1 MSSLITETIREI
13 LMEEQQVCLPG
24 IGTLR
29 LSPQAAVASPI
40 EGKVTPPSDRATFN
54 SNLVLDD
61 GRVLRS
67 LKEIPILSDTEAE
80 MLLKEYLRNIS
91 DNLDAGR
98 SVTLDG
104 IGRLFKHFDGEIRFT
119 AGGENFSKDSFGLP
133 DVELKP
139 IVRTERQRRTAA
151 DPMLAGTPA
160 VAGAVAEPRVAATP
174 AERKEKPQTL
184 WQQIIYHPDL
194 KQILWY
200 VTAILATAA
209 ILILGY
215 LAIQTLADKYGDDP
229 VARRETP
236 PVVVQQPAPRAP
248 MPAVDADRVVP
259 DEPPR
264 LNDAR
269 PAPVTETDNTVG
281 ETPATPL
288 NSGGASTDNPA
299 PAAAPPSPPAGNTY
313 NTAFIATG
321 LYGSAA
327 NVTKNKGRINQA
339 GFEAFER
346 REGRYTRVGVRV
358 QYTSQTDLMETL
370 RAVQRDYSDAFVMEI
385 NGEKVRID

>member
-1 MSSLITETIREI
+1 
-13 LMEEQQVCLPG
+13 MEDQQVCLPG

-80 MLLKEYLRNIS
+80 MLLKEYLKNIS

-133 DVELKP
+133 DVDLKP
-139 IVRTERQRRTAA
+139 IVRTERQRRTAV

-160 VAGAVAEPRVAATP
+160 ASGVTPEPRVGATP
-174 AERKEKPQTL
+174 TERDEKPQTL

-200 VTAILATAA
+200 VAAIMATAA

-215 LAIQTLADKYGDDP
+215 LAIQTLADNYGDDP
-229 VARRETP
+229 VARREIP
-236 PVVVQQPAPRAP
+236 QVEVQQPEPRAP
-248 MPAVDADRVVP
+248 MPAVDADRVIP

-269 PAPVTETDNTVG
+269 PAPVTETENTAT
-281 ETPATPL
+281 ETPVTTT
-288 NSGGASTDNPA
+288 SPA
-299 PAAAPPSPPAGNTY
+299 PAAAPPSTPAGNTY

-339 GFEAFER
+339 GFEAFDR